1 MKKKKENKKGR
12 KAKGKKNLMATVK
25 GKDLPISTKK
35 SIAICSYIKG
45 KSPQKVLIL
54 LDKVTKKKIAIP
66 MKGEIPHRHNMPKGK
81 PSGRYPIKTC
91 LYFIKLIKNLIANA
105 TIKNLDI
112 ESLIITKAIA
122 NKAATPYRG
131 TRMAFNRKKFK
142 RTHILLET
150 IGIEK
155 EIKKEKKKAEIKE
168 KKVEKTPEQKEG
180 KTEVKQKEKKL
191 ETKTESK
198 PETKPESK
206 KEEKKEEKQEEK
218 TGKKEEEKK
227 ND

>member
-1 MKKKKENKKGR
+1 MKKKKENKKEI
-12 KAKGKKNLMATVK
+12 KNKGKKNLVATAK

-35 SIAICSYIKG
+35 SIAICSYIRG
-45 KSPQKVLIL
+45 KNPQRVLIL

-91 LYFIKLIKNLIANA
+91 FYFIKLIKNLIANA

-155 EIKKEKKKAEIKE
+155 EIKKEKKKAETKENKKE
-168 KKVEKTPEQKEG
+168 KIT
-180 KTEVKQKEKKL
+180 
-191 ETKTESK
+191 ETKS
-198 PETKPESK
+198 ESK
-206 KEEKKEEKQEEK
+206 KEEKKEEKQKEK
-218 TGKKEEEKK
+218 IQKGEEKK